1 MTPREKSCANA
12 SNLARHSQQR
22 TIQILE
28 GLQTSRPS
36 ENVECD
42 QEKSMT
48 DQVRLK
54 RSGDSTVSRH
64 F

>member
-1 MTPREKSCANA
+1 MTHRQKSWANA
-12 SNLARHSQQR
+12 SNLGRHSQQR
-22 TIQILE
+22 TIQILK

-42 QEKSMT
+42 QEKSVT

-54 RSGDSTVSRH
+54 RPGDSTVSRH